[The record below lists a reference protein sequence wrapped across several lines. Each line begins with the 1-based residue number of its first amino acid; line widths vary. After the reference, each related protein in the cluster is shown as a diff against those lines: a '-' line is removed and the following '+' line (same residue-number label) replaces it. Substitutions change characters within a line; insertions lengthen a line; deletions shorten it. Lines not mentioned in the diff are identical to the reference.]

1 MLWSVGLEK
10 MAVEKPGKKRENEGP
25 GPEIKT
31 IAQLNSIARVEG
43 HVG

>member
-1 MLWSVGLEK
+1 MQSVK
-10 MAVEKPGKKRENEGP
+10 MAEEKRENEGP